1 MINISL
7 KKNNE
12 LQKKIILFL
21 FFGSLLII
29 GSSIFDFYG
38 VSIDEAETRSHGFI
52 TLHYIYEIFSPSR
65 LSTLDGVVLVGKEF
79 LGNVPK
85 LHDFSSKDHGAIID
99 TFFAFIE
106 VTFNVE
112 TTKNQYLFRHYLCF
126 IIFCVG
132 IYFFYLLVNFRHND
146 WRIGIL
152 ASAFLVLSPRM
163 FAESF
168 YNNKDIVFMSLYTIS
183 LYCCFK
189 FIYKPNVK
197 HAVFFSLTSAI
208 ATDVRLMGIMLPFLT
223 IGFLLY
229 LSLGNKNFLKKN
241 LLFIIIFL
249 FLLPTFIYIF
259 WPYLWPDPIANFA
272 FAFKKFASYPWGM
285 KSLYLGNYEFDN
297 NLPWHYLITW
307 IGVTTPIFYTFLFII
322 GFYIIL
328 ARFVKRLI
336 NINEQKEYSDL
347 WRGKKEML
355 DLLLF
360 FNFFI
365 PVFLI
370 IILGSTLL
378 DGWRH
383 LYFIY
388 PSFLLLSIYGFQK
401 IKNRIKKTNLK
412 NYFVILTILVLL
424 TNLINMVRMH
434 PHQNVYFNLL
444 AGKNPEKNF

>member
-1 MINISL
+1 
-7 KKNNE
+7 
-12 LQKKIILFL
+12 
-21 FFGSLLII
+21 
-29 GSSIFDFYG
+29 
-38 VSIDEAETRSHGFI
+38 
-52 TLHYIYEIFSPSR
+52 
-65 LSTLDGVVLVGKEF
+65 
-79 LGNVPK
+79 
-85 LHDFSSKDHGAIID
+85 
-99 TFFAFIE
+99 
-106 VTFNVE
+106 
-112 TTKNQYLFRHYLCF
+112 
-126 IIFCVG
+126 
-132 IYFFYLLVNFRHND
+132 
-146 WRIGIL
+146 
-152 ASAFLVLSPRM
+152 
-163 FAESF
+163 SF

-388 PSFLLLSIYGFQK
+388 PSFLLL
-401 IKNRIKKTNLK
+401 
-412 NYFVILTILVLL
+412 
-424 TNLINMVRMH
+424 
-434 PHQNVYFNLL
+434 
-444 AGKNPEKNF
+444 